1 MTAKEIDN
9 LSLEELEYLAES
21 LTPTE
26 KDCWAHNGYDGKTYV
41 DLLKLRELPAE

>member
-9 LSLEELEYLAES
+9 LPLEELEMLAEN

-26 KDCWAHNGYDGKTYV
+26 KDCWAHNGYDGETYV
-41 DLLKLRELPAE
+41 YIMKCRKDLR